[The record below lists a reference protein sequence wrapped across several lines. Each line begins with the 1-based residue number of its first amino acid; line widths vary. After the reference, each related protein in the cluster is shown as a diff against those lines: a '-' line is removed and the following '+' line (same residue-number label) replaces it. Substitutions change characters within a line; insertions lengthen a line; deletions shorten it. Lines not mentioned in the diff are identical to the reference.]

1 MKEEELCRA
10 PCKPGQETLEETIK
24 IQGKDSNVQVEDFMP
39 MQLAESVTS
48 EKTIVLSSP
57 NIMFYEV
64 RCTVRPVKNKR
75 QVC

>member
-24 IQGKDSNVQVEDFMP
+24 IQGKVPNVQMEDFMP
-39 MQLAESVTS
+39 VQLAFSVTS
-48 EKTIVLSSP
+48 EKTNVLSSP
-57 NIMFYEV
+57 NIMIYEL
-64 RCTVRPVKNKR
+64 RCTVRAVINK